1 MSLVEFKQP
10 EWLDGVT
17 ARSIEENMM
26 KNLPLDID
34 KTEGGI
40 VWDLTMPTALEKAEM
55 IQFYLQN
62 TFQQMFPMWATGR
75 WLDQHAHDAGISRRE
90 ANKAYGHV
98 TVEGDAGLTIPQGF
112 VFAVPSSDG
121 VPSIGFESL
130 AEATIPSTGSVDIAV
145 QAVEAGTTSNVSND
159 TVTIMQSPMAGI
171 TKITNAEAM
180 TGGTEDE
187 SDDDLRERIDEILA
201 GKGDS
206 YTGNNADYVRWAK
219 EVSGVGYAHT
229 IPCYNGPNSVK
240 LVVVDANGVPA
251 NEQIL
256 QNVFEHIW
264 GADSLEDR
272 KSLDR
277 LAPVGVMDF
286 VVVAPTAVTIN
297 YSFKLKLETGA
308 TVDEVKSRFKA
319 ALSSYYQ
326 SVASG
331 DDDMK
336 PVMYIKTYSTL
347 ASDVLGVADFEDF
360 RMNGETT
367 NITFHDYEYPV
378 TGTIEVT
385 TYE

>member
-17 ARSIEENMM
+17 ARSIEENML

-55 IQFYLQN
+55 LQFYLQN
-62 TFQQMFPMWATGR
+62 TFRQMFPMWATGR
-75 WLDQHAHDAGISRRE
+75 WLDQHAHDVGISRRE

-98 TVEGDAGLTIPQGF
+98 TVEGKVGLVIPQGF

-121 VPSIGFESL
+121 VPSIGFETL
-130 AEATIPSTGSVDIAV
+130 AEATIPDAGSIDIAV
-145 QAVEAGTTSNVSND
+145 QAVDAGINSNVAND

-171 TKITNAEAM
+171 TNITNADAM
-180 TGGTEDE
+180 TGGTEAE
-187 SDDDLRERIDEILA
+187 SDDSLRERIDEILA

-229 IPCYNGPNSVK
+229 VPCYNGPNSVK
-240 LVVVDANGVPA
+240 VIVVDANGVPA

-256 QNVFEHIW
+256 QNVFKHIW
-264 GADSLEDR
+264 GSDSLDDR

-277 LAPVGVMDF
+277 LAPVGVIDF
-286 VVVAPTAVTIN
+286 AVVAPTAVTIN
-297 YSFKLKLETGA
+297 YSFSLKLESGA
-308 TVDEVKSRFKA
+308 TIDEVKRRFKT
-319 ALSSYYQ
+319 ALSSYYE

-331 DDDMK
+331 DDDVK

-347 ASDVLGVADFEDF
+347 ADDVAGVADFKDF
-360 RMNGETT
+360 KMNGGTD
-367 NITFHDYEYPV
+367 NISFRDYEYPV

>member
-10 EWLDGVT
+10 EWMDGVT
-17 ARSIEENMM
+17 SRSIEENMM

-75 WLDQHAHDAGISRRE
+75 WLDQHAHDAGISRRD

-98 TVEGDAGLTIPQGF
+98 TVEGQAGLVIPQGF

-121 VPSIGFESL
+121 VPAIGFETL
-130 AEATIPSTGSVDIAV
+130 AEATIPDTGSIDIAV
-145 QAVEAGTTSNVSND
+145 QAVDAGTASNVAND

-171 TKITNAEAM
+171 TNITNADAM
-180 TGGTEDE
+180 TGGTEAE
-187 SDDDLRERIDEILA
+187 SDDSLRERIDEILA
-201 GKGDS
+201 GKGDI

-229 IPCYNGPNSVK
+229 VPCYNGPNSVK
-240 LVVVDANGVPA
+240 VIVVDANGVPA

-256 QNVFEHIW
+256 QNVFKHIW
-264 GADSLEDR
+264 GSDSLDDR

-277 LAPVGVMDF
+277 LAPVGVIDF
-286 VVVAPTAVTIN
+286 AVVAPTAVTIN
-297 YSFKLKLETGA
+297 YSFSLKLESGA

-319 ALSSYYQ
+319 ALSSYYE
-326 SVASG
+326 SVAAG
-331 DDDMK
+331 DDDVK

-347 ASDVLGVADFEDF
+347 ADDVAGVADFKDF
-360 RMNGETT
+360 KMNGGTD
-367 NITFHDYEYPV
+367 NISFHDYEYPV